1 MLYLIETAFREAE
14 ITSVR
19 LDGTLSLKERKSVLK
34 DFETKPNI
42 SVLLISIGT
51 GSLG

>member
-1 MLYLIETAFREAE
+1 MLYLIEKAFQEAK

-19 LDGTLSLKERKSVLK
+19 LDGTLPLKERKSILK
-34 DFETKPNI
+34 DFATKPNI

-51 GSLG
+51 GSVG

>member
-1 MLYLIETAFREAE
+1 MLYLIEKAFREAK

-19 LDGTLSLKERKSVLK
+19 LDGTLALKERESILK
-34 DFETKPNI
+34 DFETNPTI

-51 GSLG
+51 GSVG